1 MCIPLRSHGLQQARI
16 SCHSFSPRVCSQVH
30 CVDDAIQP
38 SHSLLSPSPPAI
50 SLTQNQ
56 GLCWWVS
63 SSHQVAII
71 LELQLQHQSFLWTF
85 MVDFLVSGGLP
96 SMGSHRVR
104 HDWSDLAA
112 AAAWLFPVL
121 TLCMLVH
128 WNSSPCVF
136 HSSTSLKFF
145 ILKIMRNKNQE
156 LKSRD

>member
-1 MCIPLRSHGLQQARI
+1 MNGSMSGFLVFYHLMEFTQTHVRWVG
-16 SCHSFSPRVCSQVH
+16 
-30 CVDDAIQP
+30 DTIQP
-38 SHSLLSPSPPAI
+38 SHPLSPASSPAL
-50 SLTQNQ
+50 SLSQSQ
-56 GLCWWVS
+56 HLFQWLS
-63 SSHQVAII
+63 SLHRVANV